1 MKIFLKIL
9 LISII
14 SLLFLFAAAYLFIAL
29 KGKSIIAGQLE
40 NLTHKKVSIGYF
52 RLTPPFKLELKNLE
66 IEGLLKADY
75 ISISPNI
82 PAFLRGNIGFN
93 EVRIIK
99 PEITYEKLLPA
110 APDLSAAAPILA
122 EQTIATVVSS
132 LTAPSLTMPKK
143 NIRFPLIF
151 KHINVTEGKI
161 DFFDHTV
168 GAEGIKITVKDIFFH
183 LSNLYMVSRPVI
195 TNFELNGNIPW
206 QEGEEEGRVT
216 AEGWL
221 DLFKKDMRASLK
233 ISGIDGV
240 YLYPYYSQWVD
251 LEKARIEK
259 AKLNFISNINGL
271 NNEVTAECHMELS
284 DIVFKER
291 TPEEQQEK
299 AEKIAYAILDIFKA
313 LNQGKIVLDFTIRT
327 KMDRPQFGFGAIKGA
342 VEDKIASSKKAE
354 RPIVGDVFAL
364 PIKLLEGAVKASSDL
379 SKAAID
385 GAFAVGNE
393 LKKAVEDSFKKE
405 R

>member
-14 SLLFLFAAAYLFIAL
+14 SLLFLFAATYLFITL
-29 KGKSIIAGQLE
+29 KGKSILTGQLE

-52 RLTPPFKLELKNLE
+52 GLTPPFKLELKNLQ
-66 IEGLLKADY
+66 IQGLLKADY
-75 ISISPNI
+75 ISISPSI
-82 PAFLRGNIGFN
+82 MAFLGGHIGFN

-99 PEITYEKLLPA
+99 PEITYEKLLP
-110 APDLSAAAPILA
+110 PVTELSATVPITTDPAIAAI
-122 EQTIATVVSS
+122 
-132 LTAPSLTMPKK
+132 APSISPSVTMSRK
-143 NIRFPLIF
+143 NIRLPLIF
-151 KHINVTEGKI
+151 KRINVTEGKI
-161 DFFDHTV
+161 DFFDRTV
-168 GAEGIKITVKDIFFH
+168 GTEGIKITVKNIFFN
-183 LSNLYMVSRPVI
+183 LTNLYMIRRPAAI

-206 QEGEEEGRVT
+206 QEGEQEGKIT

-233 ISGIDGV
+233 IEGIDGV

-251 LEKARIEK
+251 LQKSRIEK
-259 AKLNFISNINGL
+259 AKLNFTSNIHGL
-271 NNEVTAECHMELS
+271 NNEVTAECHLELS

-291 TPEEQQEK
+291 APEEQQEK
-299 AEKIAYAILDIFKA
+299 AEKIAYAVLDIFKA

-327 KMDRPQFGFGAIKGA
+327 KMDKPQFGLGVIKGA
-342 VEDKIASSKKAE
+342 VEEKIASSRKAE

-379 SKAAID
+379 SKAAVD

-405 R
+405 K